1 MAFPD
6 SLFSHSPPGPEGPFS
21 LTVDWFSGEQGSPKR
36 RRTDAGLDCSLADF
50 PLDGLEEL
58 VDSSEELDFENDLFN
73 EFIVLPLDEPTRQ
86 RPPLS
91 PTPDIFTLESTDF
104 SFESVNTGN
113 RLCICSTSGIA
124 ILIHGLD
131 GESRRR
137 SFDTA
142 FGALELSNITVVRH
156 INLDAVLPTTRV
168 VDTDAKTPFADNAHN
183 RIPDLKMSNVPPPKD
198 GKLDGY
204 LKVEFYQN
212 HPIEEPVRNYNLG
225 LPIRSQ
231 VPESSR
237 SSTTPDAITDA
248 DALVRN
254 TLGIGPQR
262 QVLRMPKD
270 LGLGCSLTNFDR
282 HLFKFCALEI
292 LSTLQ

>member
-6 SLFSHSPPGPEGPFS
+6 SLFSPAPEGPFS
-21 LTVDWFSGEQGSPKR
+21 LTVDWLSGEQASSKR
-36 RRTDAGLDCSLADF
+36 RRTDAGLDYSLADF
-50 PLDGLEEL
+50 PLDGVEEL
-58 VDSSEELDFENDLFN
+58 VDSSEEVDSENDPFN
-73 EFIVLPLDEPTRQ
+73 GFVVLPLDEPTRP
-86 RPPLS
+86 RPPPS
-91 PTPDIFTLESTDF
+91 PSPDSFTLSSTDL

-113 RLCICSTSGIA
+113 RLCFCSRSGIA

-142 FGALELSNITVVRH
+142 FGALELSNITVVGH
-156 INLDAVLPTTRV
+156 INLDAVLPTTRL
-168 VDTDAKTPFADNAHN
+168 VDTDAKIPFADNADN
-183 RIPDLKMSNVPPPKD
+183 RIPDLTLSTVTPPKD

-204 LKVEFYQN
+204 IKIKFCKN
-212 HPIEEPVRNYNLG
+212 HPIEEPVRNCHLG
-225 LPIRSQ
+225 VPIRVQ
-231 VPESSR
+231 LPESSR
-237 SSTTPDAITDA
+237 SPTTPDAITDA

-254 TLGIGPQR
+254 TLGMGPPS

-270 LGLGCSLTNFDR
+270 LGLGCSLNDIDR
-282 HLFKFCALEI
+282 NLFTFCGLEI